1 MAEAVTPL
9 DTAHAAMRARPED
22 DAPRLA
28 FYGALAASEL
38 FVLLRGSPEGD
49 TADPVLVE
57 MEGAAYV
64 LAFDREERLAAF
76 AEGEAP
82 YLALSGR
89 ALVEML
95 TGRGAGIGLNLGV
108 APSAFLAP
116 PEAVEWM
123 AERLSVRPAEVEA
136 RIEEVFPPA
145 GLPEALVQ
153 ALDARLAVMGGRA
166 RAAWLVA
173 ARYADGGR
181 GHLLAFSGASPGA
194 EGALARAVGEA
205 VAFSGLE
212 AGALD
217 VAFLPKGAPLEARL
231 ERVGLRFDLPEL
243 PVAQAPV
250 APGSDPDSPPRLR

>member
-1 MAEAVTPL
+1 MTPL
-9 DTAHAAMRARPED
+9 DTAHAAMLAHPEHEAR
-22 DAPRLA
+22 RLE

-38 FVLLRGSPEGD
+38 FVLLRGAPEGE
-49 TADPVLVE
+49 TADPALVE
-57 MEGAAYV
+57 MEGAVHV

-123 AERLSVRPAEVEA
+123 AERLAVRPAEVEA
-136 RIEEVFPPA
+136 RIEELHPPA

-153 ALDARLAVMGGRA
+153 ALDARLAAMGGRA
-166 RAAWLVA
+166 GAAWLVA

-181 GHLLAFSGASPGA
+181 GHLLAFSAPSPGA

-205 VAFSGLE
+205 LAFSGLE

-217 VAFLPKGAPLEARL
+217 VAFLPRGAPLEARL

-243 PVAQAPV
+243 PVAQARGV
-250 APGSDPDSPPRLR
+250 PGGDPDRPPRLR

>member
-1 MAEAVTPL
+1 MTPL
-9 DTAHAAMRARPED
+9 DTVHAAMLARPED

-38 FVLLRGSPEGD
+38 FVLLRGAPEGE
-49 TADPVLVE
+49 TADPALVEIEGAVHVLV
-57 MEGAAYV
+57 
-64 LAFDREERLAAF
+64 FDREERLAAF

-89 ALVEML
+89 ALAEML
-95 TGRGAGIGLNLGV
+95 AGQGAGIGLNLGV

-136 RIEEVFPPA
+136 RIEELFPPA

-153 ALDARLAVMGGRA
+153 ALDARLAAMGGRA
-166 RAAWLVA
+166 GAAWLVA
-173 ARYADGGR
+173 ARYAGGGR
-181 GHLLAFSGASPGA
+181 GHLLAFSEPSPGA

-205 VAFSGLE
+205 LAFSGLE

-217 VAFLPKGAPLEARL
+217 VTFLPQGAPLEARL

-243 PVAQAPV
+243 PVVQAPD
-250 APGSDPDSPPRLR
+250 APGTDPDRPPLLR